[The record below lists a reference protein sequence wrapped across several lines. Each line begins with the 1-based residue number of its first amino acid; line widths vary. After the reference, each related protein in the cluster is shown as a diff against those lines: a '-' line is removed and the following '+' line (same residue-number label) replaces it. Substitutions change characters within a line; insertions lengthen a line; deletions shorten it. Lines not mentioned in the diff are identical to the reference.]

1 MRFERLLAASPAVR
15 RSVVAWER
23 RLVPL
28 TRAVE
33 PSPPPA
39 DTWRNIAV
47 RLGLGRPEP
56 VRASGLWPALA
67 AALAV
72 VALALGT
79 LYFTKQPSVTTADY
93 VAIVTDADIGP
104 VWVLQ
109 TFIAPAELHADTI
122 NERPAPANS
131 DYELWMLPDDGTAP
145 VSLGLIPGAGQA
157 VLPLAAVQLEVL
169 EQTSTLAVS
178 VEPAG
183 GSPTGAPTGPVIY
196 TAPLLRT

>member
-1 MRFERLLAASPAVR
+1 
-15 RSVVAWER
+15 
-23 RLVPL
+23 
-28 TRAVE
+28 
-33 PSPPPA
+33 
-39 DTWRNIAV
+39 
-47 RLGLGRPEP
+47 
-56 VRASGLWPALA
+56 LWPALA

-93 VAIVTDADIGP
+93 VAIVTHADIGP